1 MGEIASDWRKDY
13 DIWGAHVSGSNTT
26 RNLLGLGICL
36 VGNFEETAVPPK
48 QYDALVML
56 TRKLMSRYGISQ
68 ENVLGHGLIGG
79 ESTKCPGS
87 NFPFDKFKRE
97 INAGTA

>member
-13 DIWGAHVSGSNTT
+13 DIWGAHVSGNNTA

-36 VGNFEETAVPPK
+36 VGNFETSTVPPK
-48 QYDALVML
+48 QYEALVAL
-56 TRKLMSRYGISQ
+56 TRTLMKRYNIAQ
-68 ENVLGHGLIGG
+68 ENVLGHGLIRG

-87 NFPFDKFKRE
+87 KFPFDKFRRE
-97 INAGTA
+97 IGADAA